1 MAPVDVAWL
10 RMEHP
15 TNLMMV
21 TALLQFEGSLDLE
34 QLNHLIDDRL
44 LRLRRFRERVIET
57 GTIRKRLCWQID
69 PHFELTSHVRRI
81 ALPQPSDYEAL
92 REQVSQLMSTPLD
105 PTKPLWQIH
114 LIEGYRGGCALL
126 VRIHHCIGDGMALMQ
141 VLLRLADEYSS
152 RSAEPEGGA
161 GRRGLLGMTGAR
173 LRQELDWLVHPAWL
187 VELAR
192 DGAGGAL
199 AAARLLLRASDP
211 RTCLKGQ
218 LGVSKEVAWSE
229 SLALSE
235 IKMVGQATGSTV
247 NDVLLAALSGAL
259 GRYLKERGDVVSELD
274 IHAAV
279 PVNLRRADDILTLG
293 NRFGLVFVPLP
304 MGMSDPLDRLFT
316 VRRRMQRLKESP
328 EAGIVLRILGTVG
341 RASAQ
346 SQRRLVEL
354 VAGKTSAVITNVP
367 GPSDTLSLGGVP
379 VRSMMFWVPMSGR
392 VAVGISIFSY
402 AGRVRLG
409 IASDA
414 GLMPDPETVANAFQE
429 EFAALLEL
437 ARRPLTDASSLPVE
451 PVPLA

>member
-21 TALLQFEGSLDLE
+21 TALVQFEGSLDLE
-34 QLNHLIDDRL
+34 QLNGLIAERL

-57 GTIRKRLCWQID
+57 GTIRKRLCWQVD
-69 PHFELTSHVRRI
+69 PHFELASHVRRI
-81 ALPQPSDYEAL
+81 ALPPPGDYEAL

-114 LIEGYRGGCALL
+114 LIEGYGGGCALL
-126 VRIHHCIGDGMALMQ
+126 VRIHHCIADGMALMQ
-141 VLLRLADEYSS
+141 VLLRLADPDPSE
-152 RSAEPEGGA
+152 SAEAEVVSD
-161 GRRGLLGMTGAR
+161 RRGLLRTTGAR
-173 LRQELDWLVHPAWL
+173 LRQDLDLLVNPAWL
-187 VELAR
+187 VELVTT
-192 DGAGGAL
+192 GAGGAL
-199 AAARLLLRASDP
+199 AAARLLLRPSDP
-211 RTCLKGQ
+211 HTCLKGQ

-229 SLALSE
+229 SLLLSDV
-235 IKMVGQATGSTV
+235 KTVGQATGSTV

-259 GRYLKERGDVVSELD
+259 GRYLQQREDDVSDLD

-279 PVNLRRADDILTLG
+279 PVNLRRAEDVLRLG

-304 MGMSDPLDRLFT
+304 MGMGDPLDRLFT
-316 VRRRMQRLKESP
+316 VRRRMRRLKESP
-328 EAGIVLRILGTVG
+328 EAGTVLRILGTVG
-341 RASAQ
+341 RASSQ

-367 GPSDTLSLGGVP
+367 GPTEKLSLGGVP
-379 VRSMMFWVPMSGR
+379 VRSLMFWVPMSGR

-414 GLMPDPETVANAFQE
+414 GLMPDPETVADAFQE

-437 ARRPLTDASSLPVE
+437 ARRPLAEATPRS
-451 PVPLA
+451 